1 MIASKL
7 KRNYPWSIRFCEW
20 SSGESMVQA
29 DAEGDLHGAASG
41 RAPRISRASLIAFAI
56 VATCL
61 SQLVGRNIAY
71 ADCASG
77 DGNVTSP
84 GLCTTPQNL
93 TGPTGTIVSGATLST
108 GPTTTA
114 YTVSSTAATVTNSG
128 TATAQGSQVFLING
142 GGGTQRSTI
151 TLNNSG
157 TITAV
162 PGGNAVTV
170 SSLGP
175 AGLGSSFTFTNTG
188 NVTGPIFMTPDP
200 ALGPGSATIT
210 QAGGVIQGNIFITGF
225 NTVVN
230 VTGGVING
238 SI

>member
-1 MIASKL
+1 
-7 KRNYPWSIRFCEW
+7 
-20 SSGESMVQA
+20 
-29 DAEGDLHGAASG
+29 
-41 RAPRISRASLIAFAI
+41 LIAFAI

-61 SQLVGRNIAY
+61 PQFVARNIAY

-157 TITAV
+157 TITAA

-170 SSLGP
+170 NSPGGV
-175 AGLGSSFTFTNTG
+175 GLGSSFTFTNTG
-188 NVTGPIFMTPDP
+188 TITGPIFMTPDP

-238 SI
+238 SIRDQNPA

>member
-1 MIASKL
+1 
-7 KRNYPWSIRFCEW
+7 
-20 SSGESMVQA
+20 MVQA
-29 DAEGDLHGAASG
+29 DAEGDLHGAASV

-175 AGLGSSFTFTNTG
+175 PASVQVSRS
-188 NVTGPIFMTPDP
+188 PTP
-200 ALGPGSATIT
+200 AMSRA
-210 QAGGVIQGNIFITGF
+210 QF
-225 NTVVN
+225 
-230 VTGGVING
+230 
-238 SI
+238 S